1 MELGKLGWKDDVL
14 LSFCVLNSVQY
25 FIATKEQISSSGERL
40 TNLSKTLPQVPYLLK
55 TKAFPY
61 YRTGFL
67 GFPHCRICFLGVL
80 NQNAPHRLHIWA
92 VDAQWVALLG
102 KI

>member
-1 MELGKLGWKDDVL
+1 MDLGKLGWKDDVL
-14 LSFCVLNSVQY
+14 LSFCVLNTVQY

-61 YRTGFL
+61 YR
-67 GFPHCRICFLGVL
+67 ICFLGVL

-92 VDAQWVALLG
+92 VDAQLVALLG